1 MLTLSQGLLRRQVW
15 HGDMLG
21 VSGGQDNSKQRACVV
36 HAVWREHVR
45 CGRRQQC
52 VHGLRQ
58 RPDVSSGVWRLR
70 SVRCRQVRRLRH
82 VLIVW

>member
-1 MLTLSQGLLRRQVW
+1 MLTLSKGLLRRGDW
-15 HGDMLG
+15 LRDMLG
-21 VSGGQDNSKQRACVV
+21 VSGGQDRREEWSGIM